1 MSAMTIR
8 LPNSLQKNLKALA
21 DQENISMNQLIV
33 SAVTEKVSSLM
44 TEDYLL
50 QRAIRASE
58 TAFTGVLSRIPSREP
73 DFLDRIQDS

>member
-44 TEDYLL
+44 TENYL
-50 QRAIRASE
+50 QERAARANE
-58 TAFTGVLSRIPSREP
+58 AEFLEVLSKIPARE
-73 DFLDRIQDS
+73 LSNTDRI

>member
-33 SAVTEKVSSLM
+33 SAVTEKISSLM
-44 TEDYLL
+44 TEDYL
-50 QRAIRASE
+50 QVRAARASE
-58 TAFTGVLSRIPSREP
+58 AAFADVLNKIPAREP
-73 DFLDRIQDS
+73 DSLDQI

>member
-44 TEDYLL
+44 TEDYL
-50 QRAIRASE
+50 QERAARANE
-58 TAFTGVLSRIPSREP
+58 AAFMDVLGKIPTREP
-73 DFLDRIQDS
+73 ESTDRIS

>member
-44 TEDYLL
+44 TEDYLQ
-50 QRAIRASE
+50 QRAARANE
-58 TAFTGVLSRIPSREP
+58 AAFMDVLNKIPAREP
-73 DFLDRIQDS
+73 DSTDQI

>member
-21 DQENISMNQLIV
+21 DQENISMNQLII

-44 TEDYLL
+44 TENYL
-50 QRAIRASE
+50 QERAARASE
-58 TAFTGVLSRIPSREP
+58 TAFMDVLSRIPAREP
-73 DFLDRIQDS
+73 NSSDRI